1 MSIHVACKCGKHF
14 KVKEHLAGKAVRCPE
29 CKSPLRVPEGGA
41 TPAKSSAVKPAGKS
55 AKSGGDDAPN
65 VMAALARYEEAQKRK
80 QKSLEDEAAYKAE
93 QNKLIESYD
102 QLTGRGKTEAD
113 KKAEAEGKKKRPT
126 EELPKKRTLVVKIA
140 DAFGAVMS
148 NLFVKYVLLATVLGG
163 GTYGSVKLVQ
173 FLTHG
178 VERQIEPQMNKDAR
192 VRLLLKEV
200 RQDVDA
206 ERWREADDKLKEI
219 AELDPKLTQINRDY
233 KRCREET
240 DKALGPKKP

>member
-29 CKSPLRVPEGGA
+29 CKSPLRVPEDGA
-41 TPAKSSAVKPAGKS
+41 APSKPSVAKPAGKS
-55 AKSGGDDAPN
+55 AKPGSDDGPN
-65 VMAALARYEEAQKRK
+65 VVAALARYEEAQKRK
-80 QKSLEDEAAYKAE
+80 QKSLEDEAAYKSE

-148 NLFVKYVLLATVLGG
+148 NLFVKYVLIATVLGG
-163 GTYGSVKLVQ
+163 GVYGSVKLVQ

-178 VERQIEPQMNKDAR
+178 VERQIAPQMRKEDR
-192 VRLLLKEV
+192 VRMLLKEV
-200 RQDVDA
+200 RDDVD
-206 ERWREADDKLKEI
+206 EKRWREADEKLKEI

-240 DKALGPKKP
+240 DKALGPAKP